1 MKVLVAARFLALSS
15 SGFAVF
21 QQGAKVAYLGRL
33 KGRYLGEI
41 HKIPMIL

>member
-15 SGFAVF
+15 SVFAVV

-33 KGRYLGEI
+33 KGGYLGEI
-41 HKIPMIL
+41 PKILMIL